1 MRRHAR
7 QRSIGI
13 GLLAPAMAALL
24 AACGGTTRV
33 VHERLDEASGIT
45 VRAGG
50 EPMVFARTETQYSRS
65 GRDYLYFGP
74 VETNRQG
81 VREYYLWVGV
91 ATTLDRGYLA
101 PASGEP
107 AKVFVDVAGEP
118 MEFALEP
125 WRQREPGLHDARVY
139 STPVKLAAE
148 LAARMT
154 LDQLR
159 RIASETLQS
168 VRVVDR
174 DGHERAYYRWH
185 EGSDWPS
192 FLAAVAGP
200 E

>member
-1 MRRHAR
+1 MHGHTPRTLPMAR
-7 QRSIGI
+7 IAAVACTV
-13 GLLAPAMAALL
+13 LLAS
-24 AACGGTTRV
+24 CGGATRV

-101 PASGEP
+101 PASAEP
-107 AKVFVDVAGEP
+107 DKVFVEVSGEP
-118 MEFALEP
+118 MELKLEP
-125 WRQREPGLHDARVY
+125 WRERQPGLHDARVY
-139 STPVKLAAE
+139 STPVKLGAE

-159 RIASETLQS
+159 RLASEPLQS

-174 DGHERAYYRWH
+174 DGRERAYYRWQ

-192 FLAAVAGP
+192 FLALVGR
-200 E
+200 